1 MHTKIR
7 VDAIFHMRD
16 VRGKVLPR
24 FIELCMGTLCLCPS
38 EGYQRNM
45 AAGKQRK
52 YLLPSFATSVI
63 SSLEE
68 LISIK
73 VILFLRTVQIAILPN

>member
-1 MHTKIR
+1 MHAKIR

-38 EGYQRNM
+38 EGYQH
-45 AAGKQRK
+45 GGRK
-52 YLLPSFATSVI
+52 TTEISVTKFCYERDFI
-63 SSLEE
+63 PRGTY
-68 LISIK
+68 K
-73 VILFLRTVQIAILPN
+73 H